1 MFRHV
6 NKFQQSGSTLLV
18 CAVKSGK
25 KSWRKATTVE
35 KTLYLKEKARLEKA
49 AAQKIVDDA
58 NAEAQRI
65 IKAAQVAAAKTKA
78 ELQAA
83 ADKAAAK
90 AATAKA
96 KTTTITCVKGKLI
109 KKVTAVNPTCPAGY
123 KKK

>member
-6 NKFQQSGSTLLV
+6 NKFQQSGSTFPV

-35 KTLYLKEKARLEKA
+35 KTLYLKEKARLEA